1 MLNFWA
7 KVGKIA
13 VKLGNVFFFANLA
26 DLLLEILALLNMFV
40 RLRGSKNGGA
50 GGVVT

>member
-13 VKLGNVFFFANLA
+13 VKLGNDFFFANLA
-26 DLLLEILALLNMFV
+26 DLLLKILALLTFFV
-40 RLRGSKNGGA
+40 RFCGSKNGGA

>member
-13 VKLGNVFFFANLA
+13 VKLGNDFFFANLV
-26 DLLLEILALLNMFV
+26 DLLLEQVALLTIFV
-40 RLRGSKNGGA
+40 RFRGSKNGGA
-50 GGVVT
+50 DGVVA